1 MLKTFS
7 VIAILLASCS
17 CFSLQNKE
25 FGLDHDSLVGVQ
37 NQALANISATY
48 QQQVFSYSDFKDS
61 YFDNLTNNFGMNC
74 KGSCGYVAIDML
86 LSYYDTYLNDNIVS
100 EDYDVNSVGFETDMV
115 ERHNSPGS
123 MKETSL
129 NPSLEGSGMTLSE
142 YWDSVSN
149 EDYYNRL
156 MQLNDKSLHAKLVE
170 VGHGIDAQENHKENY
185 EFTTNF
191 EDRKKVLSLY
201 LLMECRYQEDL
212 DYSFEEIEKG
222 KYDATSSDVR
232 KWVINEIKNGYPVML
247 SIASKDG
254 KKNHVVVAYHYD
266 DSTDKIYCHMGWNAS
281 TTHSIVTDYGYQ
293 IYKTGLSIHFN
304 ISHEHSNNYIVMKS
318 SDSGVETTIHC
329 YDSCYIDVGAGV
341 NGHDFKEYHY
351 YDSKHHSSRC
361 TKCNQS
367 FLSNHTYS
375 NVYQANDK
383 SLYGQCSTCGATV
396 KIS

>member
-7 VIAILLASCS
+7 VLTILLASCS

-25 FGLDHDSLVGVQ
+25 FGLDHDSLVGFQ
-37 NQALANISATY
+37 NQALTNISATY
-48 QQQVFSYSDFKDS
+48 QQQVFSYSNFKDS

-74 KGSCGYVAIDML
+74 KGSCGYVAIGML
-86 LSYYDTYLNDNIVS
+86 LSYYDTYLNGNIVS
-100 EDYDVNSVGFETDMV
+100 ENYDVNSVGFETDMV

-149 EDYYNRL
+149 QDYYDRL
-156 MQLNDKSLHAKLVE
+156 MQLNDKSLHAKLAE
-170 VGHGIDAQENHKENY
+170 IGHGIDVQEGNG
-185 EFTTNF
+185 
-191 EDRKKVLSLY
+191 EDYSLATGFDSRKKVLIKY
-201 LLMECRYQEDL
+201 LSSISGYREGI
-212 DYSFEEIEKG
+212 DYTLAEKQT
-222 KYDATSSDVR
+222 TSSTVR
-232 KWVINEIKNGYPVML
+232 QWVINEIKNGYPVML

-254 KKNHVVVAYHYD
+254 KNNHVVIAYHYD
-266 DSTDKIYCHMGWNAS
+266 DSSDKIYCHMGWNAS

-293 IYKTGLSIHFN
+293 TYKTGLSIHFN
-304 ISHEHSNNYIVMKS
+304 MKHSHSYNYVVKS
-318 SDSGVETTIHC
+318 QTDGSSTIHC

-361 TKCNQS
+361 TKCNQIY
-367 FLSNHTYS
+367 LSNHTYS
-375 NVYQANDK
+375 MVYQANDK
-383 SLYGQCSTCGATV
+383 TLYGKCSTCGATV